1 MASGRLPGDFWPRI
15 PGFRPPGAES
25 SAEDDGDMDG
35 ADLDDD
41 EAEAAEALMDD
52 MMDYVTNHPSSD
64 DEMAMKRPSAKA
76 MKRPAA
82 KAGLPAGA
90 STVPKAKAKG
100 KAKADK
106 TTKPKA
112 KAKPKA
118 TASAKGKG
126 KSKSNGN
133 TKGKGKSKGKRS
145 GKGNSKGKGKNKGQ
159 SDDETAEVET
169 TKDEEPVTV
178 RSLGSDGLPVDETV
192 GGSQMSRPADQQP
205 QKFGCSKCRYK
216 GCSKCRQ

>member
-1 MASGRLPGDFWPRI
+1 MASGRLPGDFWPRH

-25 SAEDDGDMDG
+25 SGEDDNDQDGVTMDEE
-35 ADLDDD
+35 
-41 EAEAAEALMDD
+41 EAEGLMDD
-52 MMDYVTNHPSSD
+52 MMDYVMNHPSSD

-90 STVPKAKAKG
+90 STVPKAKAKAKG

-145 GKGNSKGKGKNKGQ
+145 GKDNSKGKGKNK
-159 SDDETAEVET
+159 SDDDETAEVET

-192 GGSQMSRPADQQP
+192 GGSQSRPADQQP